1 MNNRKILIVSCMVL
15 YTLSHPTFADSANVG
30 NIRWSYSVYNDEAW
44 LTTQTSNQ
52 GTISDSVTGEVT
64 IPSLLGG
71 KPVTRLG
78 NYSFAHC
85 KISKVIFPNVVRH
98 IGGAAFWDCVNLE
111 SISVPLS
118 VTNIEGSAFKDCTKL
133 RGFTWPESVHSIASS
148 TFEGCINI
156 TEFCVPEAVTYIGK
170 RAFANCKNLST
181 VVFNGAMPANITNSY
196 IIDNAS
202 SVRYRKKYAEEYETL
217 VPVMCFAGYVL
228 IDDDE
233 WLNILGHSFSKDGL
247 ATWFGDYDVS
257 HDGEGAMRSGSV
269 GNDGESWIETKVNG
283 PVRLSFWW
291 KASSEEYDGEVFD
304 YAYLSLDGEPQGT
317 LSDYQLQGVTIGGKT
332 GWTNVVFDITEEGE
346 HTVRWTYK
354 KDEVDESDVGEDCV
368 WLDEVSLD
376 PLATVSFSLGGGEG
390 AVPAPVNAFMR
401 TKIVLP
407 ASAGFDKVKHTF
419 VGWNDGTET
428 FGAGAEYVVTNTSV
442 AFTAIWRANTLSVP
456 VIASV
461 DVTNGG
467 VLQGGVATVSITAE
481 AGAKI
486 RYTLDGSVPTAASV
500 PYDGPL
506 VLDGLSVR
514 IRAIAV
520 RDNYFDSDVAEFAFT
535 RAPEDS
541 ADCLN
546 VPGMSVAADATAAWS
561 EVTGDA
567 AHDGVAAMRSGAI
580 GDGESSSVEMTVV
593 GAGEIGFWWKS
604 SSEISRNRK
613 YDYVSFLV
621 DGEERSWLGGEKDW
635 TNEVFSVTGD
645 GTHTLR
651 WVYQKNENG
660 MTQGEDCAWLDEVT
674 WTPSDP
680 LPEITGAG
688 EIRAVLARAG
698 DEVRLR
704 ASLTTVAEYEAFR
717 AWADQNN
724 LDHQTVKDSVHA
736 WASFAMGANRLF
748 LNEPEIKIEGLSVAT
763 SAHLPNDG
771 AVGGGQEADRSTMT
785 VFVTV
790 RDGGETVMVNAEKVA
805 AMLEATTALT
815 DWTGDA
821 KIVPVVHDISRDEF
835 GVMTFVVTPEGS
847 PSSFFLRVKVK

>member
-1 MNNRKILIVSCMVL
+1 MKRLLIRSLAVFLAVNANAYSEEFMNGFYWSWGDGSSSGNAGIHGYVWLGRNYGSSYGCAVRKADNSQVSGDLV
-15 YTLSHPTFADSANVG
+15 
-30 NIRWSYSVYNDEAW
+30 
-44 LTTQTSNQ
+44 
-52 GTISDSVTGEVT
+52 
-64 IPSLLGG
+64 IPSVLHGY
-71 KPVTRLG
+71 PVGQMLPEAFKGLSKLTSIAIPDCMK
-78 NYSFAHC
+78 N
-85 KISKVIFPNVVRH
+85 ISTHAFDGCTSLTNVVFGNGVTS
-98 IGGAAFWDCVNLE
+98 IGSYAFSNCTKLE
-111 SISVPLS
+111 SITLP
-118 VTNIEGSAFKDCTKL
+118 TNIAVIGTGAFMNCRKLKDVFFLGT
-133 RGFTWPESVHSIASS
+133 
-148 TFEGCINI
+148 
-156 TEFCVPEAVTYIGK
+156 VPSG
-170 RAFANCKNLST
+170 
-181 VVFNGAMPANITNSY
+181 ITNSCVFDY
-196 IIDNAS
+196 ATN
-202 SVRYRKKYAEEYETL
+202 VHYRRKYADMYVGV
-217 VPVMCFAGYVL
+217 VPVNKFGGYLVF
-228 IDDDE
+228 DDDE
-233 WLNILGHSFSKDGL
+233 FLNIVGQAFSYGD
-247 ATWFGDYDVS
+247 TSWSGDYDVS
-257 HDGEGAMRSGSV
+257 HDGEGSLRSGNV
-269 GNDGESWIETKVNG
+269 GNNGESWIETKVNG

-291 KASSEEYDGEVFD
+291 KASSEEYDGEIFD

-317 LSDYQLQGVTIGGKT
+317 LTDYQLQGVAIGGKT

-376 PLATVSFSLGGGEG
+376 PLATVSFTLGGGEG
-390 AVPAPVNAFMR
+390 TAPAPVNAFMR

-407 ASAGFDKVKHTF
+407 TTAGFSKAKHTF
-419 VGWNDGTET
+419 VGWNDGVET

-442 AFTAIWRANTLSVP
+442 AFTAIWRANTLSAP
-456 VIASV
+456 VIASA
-461 DVTNGG
+461 DVADGG
-467 VLQGGVATVSITAE
+467 VFQGGTATVSITAE

-500 PYDGPL
+500 SYDGPL
-506 VLDGLSVR
+506 VLDGLSVQ

-520 RDNYFDSDVAEFAFT
+520 RDNYFDSPVAEFAFT
-535 RAPEDS
+535 RVPEDS

-546 VPGMSVAADATAAWS
+546 VPGMSLATDVTAPWF
-561 EVTGDA
+561 EVTGEA
-567 AHDGVAAMRSGAI
+567 ARDGVAALRSGGI
-580 GDGESSSVEMTVV
+580 GDGESSSIEMTVI
-593 GAGEIGFWWKS
+593 GTGEIGFWWKS

-645 GTHTLR
+645 GVHTLR

-688 EIRAVLARAG
+688 EIRALLARGG

-704 ASLTTVAEYEAFR
+704 KSLTSVAEYEAFR

-736 WASFAMGANRLF
+736 WASFALGANQLF

-763 SAHLPNDG
+763 SATLPG
-771 AVGGGQEADRSTMT
+771 GGEVGGGQGATRPTMT

-790 RDGGETVMVNAEKVA
+790 KDGGETVMVNAEKVA
-805 AMLEATTALT
+805 TMLEATTDLN
-815 DWTGDA
+815 DWTGAA
-821 KIVPVVHDISRDEF
+821 KVVPVVNDIIRDEY
-835 GVMTFVVTPEGS
+835 GVMTFSVTPEGS
-847 PSSFFLRVKVK
+847 PSSFFLRVRVK